1 MIRTIL
7 TTDQQEVTIK
17 LPRNFM
23 GKKVEILAFVI
34 DETLEHSPAVL
45 SFTVLEVAEE
55 LKQAYH
61 FNRDEAN
68 ER

>member
-34 DETLEHSPAVL
+34 DETLEHSPGAL